1 MMMMTMMVKKPDL
14 TFDQVGPLA
23 VAVYASGWGGY
34 RYILQ
39 IKIFMNN

>member
-1 MMMMTMMVKKPDL
+1 MTMLVKKPLNADL

-39 IKIFMNN
+39 I